1 MVFEIIEIDSDCTV
15 YFFSG
20 MVQKKG
26 SRQYVI
32 VNFTA
37 IDSVSV
43 KPFFL
48 SQKIAGDRW
57 SF

>member
-1 MVFEIIEIDSDCTV
+1 MVFEIDSDCTV
-15 YFFSG
+15 YFFSA

-26 SRQYVI
+26 SRQYVV